1 MPTPDTPESPDVPDQ
16 FAATSSLERKAVALL
31 TAVAVIMLGFV
42 LYVMFARGVFEQTR
56 QLVLLTDDS
65 EGVMVGMD
73 MTFSGFP
80 IGRVQRIELADS
92 GQVRIIMEVPQKDA
106 KWLRTSSIFTLERGM
121 VGDTRIRAFSGIL
134 TDPPL
139 PAHAERELL
148 RGDMAAEIPRL
159 MASVRGL
166 LDNLEGMTAS
176 ESSLNTSLAHL
187 KIVTARLTS
196 RYGLLTGMLGSDLH
210 AKKVIST
217 LDNSNA
223 LLKNAD
229 QRLFGAGGVADD
241 AQATLK
247 STQAT
252 LQSTQATLISSQAAI
267 AQLTALL
274 AETRGT
280 LGRVDA
286 VLLEAQAVGANARV
300 ASADLGPLRTEVEIN
315 LRKISQLTN
324 DLNRK
329 WPFARDTEIKLP

>member
-1 MPTPDTPESPDVPDQ
+1 MAIPDTSDKPVS
-16 FAATSSLERKAVALL
+16 TTSLERKAVALL
-31 TAVAVIMLGFV
+31 TAVAVILVGFV

-65 EGVMVGMD
+65 EGVIVGMD

-80 IGRVQRIELADS
+80 IGRVRRIELADD
-92 GQVRIIMEVPQKDA
+92 GKVRIVMEIPQKDA

-139 PAHAERELL
+139 PANAVRDLL

-159 MASVRGL
+159 MASVRAL
-166 LDNLEGMTAS
+166 LDNLESMTDS
-176 ESSLNTSLAHL
+176 ESSINTSLAHL
-187 KIVTARLTS
+187 KTVTQRLTS
-196 RYGLLTGMLGSDLH
+196 RYGMLTGVLGSDDN
-210 AKKVIST
+210 AKKVITT
-217 LDNSNA
+217 LDNSNT

-229 QRLFGAGGVADD
+229 KRLFGKGGMVDD
-241 AQATLK
+241 TQATLK

-252 LQSTQATLISSQAAI
+252 LTSSQAAI

-274 AETRGT
+274 ADTRQT
-280 LGRVDA
+280 LGKVDA
-286 VLLEAQAVGANARV
+286 VLVEAQAVGVNARL
-300 ASADLGPLRTEVEIN
+300 ASADLDTLRTEVEVN
-315 LRKISQLTN
+315 LHKISQLT
-324 DLNRK
+324 DEINRK